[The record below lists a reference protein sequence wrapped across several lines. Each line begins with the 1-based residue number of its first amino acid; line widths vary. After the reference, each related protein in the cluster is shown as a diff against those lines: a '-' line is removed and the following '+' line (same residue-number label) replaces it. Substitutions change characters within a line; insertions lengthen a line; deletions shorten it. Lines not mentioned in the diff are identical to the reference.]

1 LRNFPKP
8 IPDLGSDQPTDGW
21 KEILGRAVGI
31 GLVLLAAFVG
41 MTLPSPADL
50 GSHGSGT

>member
-1 LRNFPKP
+1 M
-8 IPDLGSDQPTDGW
+8 PDLGSDQPTDGW

-41 MTLPSPADL
+41 INMPILA
-50 GSHGSGT
+50 GKGRAI

>member
-1 LRNFPKP
+1 M
-8 IPDLGSDQPTDGW
+8 PDLGLDQPTDGW

-41 MTLPSPADL
+41 ITMPIRS
-50 GSHGSGT
+50 GQGSGR